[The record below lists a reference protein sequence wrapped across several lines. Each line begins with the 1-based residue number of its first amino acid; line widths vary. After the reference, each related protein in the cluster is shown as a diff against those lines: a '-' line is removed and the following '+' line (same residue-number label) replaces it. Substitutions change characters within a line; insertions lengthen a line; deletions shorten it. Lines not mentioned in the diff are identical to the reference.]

1 MGRRGARLEAGLFA
15 AEGIHA
21 VQEALASPHPIEV
34 LYAGPG
40 ADEATIDRAR
50 RAGAEIVRL
59 RPGVMERVSDTVT
72 PQPLVAVVPFV
83 HVDLDMVIDRARSG
97 DAGPVVVAAAVTD
110 PGNLGTIIRSAEAS
124 GASGVVCC
132 DGTVDVYNPKTIRS
146 SAGAVFHAPIVAG
159 GTPADVVGRLNAA
172 GVRVVATAAAGGDDY
187 TAVDLTGPLA
197 LVLGN
202 EAHGLPAGLAVDLT
216 VTIPIFGRAE
226 SLNVAV
232 AASLLCFE
240 AARQRRGAPC

>member
-1 MGRRGARLEAGLFA
+1 MGRRAARLEAGRFA
-15 AEGIHA
+15 AEGINA
-21 VQEALASPHPIEV
+21 VHEALASSHPIEV
-34 LYAGPG
+34 LYAGPD
-40 ADEATIDRAR
+40 ADEATVDQAR
-50 RAGAEIVRL
+50 RAGAEIIRL

-72 PQPLVAVVPFV
+72 PQPLVAVLPFI
-83 HVDLDMVIDRARSG
+83 HVDLDAVIDRSRSRPM
-97 DAGPVVVAAAVTD
+97 GPIVVAVSVTD

-124 GASGVVCC
+124 GAGGVVCC

-159 GTPADVVGRLNAA
+159 GDPANVIARLRTA
-172 GVRVVATAAAGGDDY
+172 GVRVLAATAMGGDDY
-187 TAVDLTGPLA
+187 TAADLTGPVA
-197 LVLGN
+197 FVLGN
-202 EAHGLPAGLAVDLT
+202 EAHGLPAGLAVDAT

>member
-1 MGRRGARLEAGLFA
+1 MGRRSARLDAGRFA
-15 AEGIHA
+15 AEGANA
-21 VQEALASPHPIEV
+21 VTEALASAHRVEA
-34 LYAGPG
+34 LYAGPD
-40 ADEATIDRAR
+40 ADPATVEQAR
-50 RAGAEIVRL
+50 RAGAEIIRL
-59 RPGVMERVSDTVT
+59 RPGVIERVSDTVT
-72 PQPLVAVVPFV
+72 PQPLIAVLPFLD
-83 HVDLDMVIDRARSG
+83 VDVDVVIERSCSG
-97 DAGPVVVAAAVTD
+97 TAGPIVVALAVTD
-110 PGNLGTIIRSAEAS
+110 PGNLGTIIRSAEAA
-124 GASGVVCC
+124 GACGVVCC

-159 GTPADVVGRLNAA
+159 GDPAAIIHRLRAA
-172 GVRVVATAAAGGDDY
+172 GVRTLATAAAGGDDY
-187 TAVDLTGPLA
+187 TVADLTGPVA

-202 EAHGLPAGLAVDLT
+202 EAHGLPAGLAVDAT